1 MQLECASDR
10 LLDHLDAERDEID
23 LLFAEI
29 DASVRDSKR
38 IYRQAA
44 GLHSIEEPENLEAD
58 EVGGDEN
65 VEPPCS
71 GSPKRG
77 RGEAERTESLG
88 WVVGSDWDHAITKVR
103 DWWSLL
109 SEYLIIRSS
118 EPSRKVYL
126 GKVGT
131 PRLTVD
137 FIRALRTVSRVSG
150 VLLSTMLLHW
160 GKGRRFASDNF
171 RSATLW

>member
-23 LLFAEI
+23 VLFAEI

-44 GLHSIEEPENLEAD
+44 CLHSVEEPENLDKSQVD
-58 EVGGDEN
+58 EVEGDEN
-65 VEPPCS
+65 VEPPCL

-88 WVVGSDWDHAITKVR
+88 WVVGSDWDHAIAKVR
-103 DWWSLL
+103 DWWLLL
-109 SEYLIIRSS
+109 SEL
-118 EPSRKVYL
+118 P
-126 GKVGT
+126 
-131 PRLTVD
+131 
-137 FIRALRTVSRVSG
+137 
-150 VLLSTMLLHW
+150 
-160 GKGRRFASDNF
+160 DNQLF
-171 RSATLW
+171 